1 MTIAPRSAHDLTRS
15 SVSDFDET
23 VEIKN
28 LTSKSSVLGVGRLQ
42 SVELWPGL
50 QMMRA
55 HLRGQAAYDA
65 TIRGHDGL
73 VVELR
78 LEGQSNS
85 QEVGGARTANL
96 GPGQYEIAA
105 CPSPTMWHVT
115 APAQEQF
122 RTVAL
127 ACKTPFL
134 DALKH
139 TDPELAKRCDVTLQE
154 AGIQIAQASQHAVC
168 LAQKLL
174 DLDLGRSN
182 ARLAAAGHAM
192 ELLAETLPM
201 PAETKPTD
209 DQMGFVADYIR
220 RNPGADVTISA
231 IAKVARMSP
240 STLKLRFRQSNG
252 YSIGHAIRAERICL
266 AREMLEAGSGLK
278 DVAHCLRYSSAD
290 ALARALRNASL
301 SEMSE

>member
-1 MTIAPRSAHDLTRS
+1 MTIAPRLPRDLTPS

-23 VEIKN
+23 VEIKD
-28 LTSKSSVLGVGRLQ
+28 LTSKSSVLGIGRLQ

-78 LEGQSNS
+78 LDGQSIS
-85 QEVGGARTANL
+85 KEVGGTRAANL
-96 GPGQYEIAA
+96 GPGQYEVAA
-105 CPSPTMWHVT
+105 CPTPTMWHVT

-127 ACKTPFL
+127 ACKKPFL
-134 DALKH
+134 DALGH
-139 TDPELAKRCDVTLQE
+139 VDADLAKRCDAALQE
-154 AGIQIAQASQHAVC
+154 AGIQIADASQHAIC

-174 DLDLGRSN
+174 DLDLDRPN

-192 ELLAETLPM
+192 EFLAETLPM
-201 PAETKPTD
+201 PVPTAPTD
-209 DQMGFVADYIR
+209 DQMSFVTDFIR
-220 RNPGADVTISA
+220 QNPGADITIST
-231 IAKVARMSP
+231 IAKAARMSP
-240 STLKLRFRQSNG
+240 STLKARFRQSNG
-252 YSIGHAIRAERICL
+252 YSIGYAIRAERMGL

-278 DVAHCLRYSSAD
+278 DVADCLRYSSAD
-290 ALARALRNASL
+290 ALARALRNASM